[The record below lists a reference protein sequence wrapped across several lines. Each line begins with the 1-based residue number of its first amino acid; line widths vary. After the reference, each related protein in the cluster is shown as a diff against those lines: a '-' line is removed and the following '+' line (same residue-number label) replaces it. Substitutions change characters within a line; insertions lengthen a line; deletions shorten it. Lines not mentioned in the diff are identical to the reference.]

1 MRIEVY
7 EDWIIR
13 SDSMNIILC
22 KSAGMVKVKDKKTGI
37 ETESERFKDETYHAS
52 IEQALNALC
61 RKEIYACKATTFKG
75 LQKCYTELKTLLE
88 TTSKQLGESEVLK

>member
-22 KSAGMVKVKDKKTGI
+22 KSIGIVKTKDKTTGI
-37 ETESERFKDETYHAS
+37 ETEAERFKDETYHGS
-52 IEQALNALC
+52 VEQALNALC
-61 RKEIYACKATTFKG
+61 RKEINACKATTFKG
-75 LQKCYTELKTLLE
+75 LQKRCTELKTLLE
-88 TTSKQLGESEVLK
+88 DISKQLGESEVIK